1 MVVGHADKALQ
12 LRAVSRW
19 QVVEADWV
27 VCVRS
32 MLAPRRKKK
41 GSSRRQRRKRK
52 EKSPSSQQL
61 SQKQT
66 KSPDAAASNCRVLG
80 LH

>member
-19 QVVEADWV
+19 QGVEADWV

-41 GSSRRQRRKRK
+41 KVKQRRVRK
-52 EKSPSSQQL
+52 KEEKNPSSQQL
-61 SQKQT
+61 SQKQI
-66 KSPDAAASNCRVLG
+66 KSPDAAASN
-80 LH
+80 